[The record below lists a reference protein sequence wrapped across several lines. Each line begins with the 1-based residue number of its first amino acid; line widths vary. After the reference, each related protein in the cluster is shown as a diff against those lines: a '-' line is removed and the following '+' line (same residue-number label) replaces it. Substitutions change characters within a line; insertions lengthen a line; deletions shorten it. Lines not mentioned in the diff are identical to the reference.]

1 MENQTPKQNEEIDLL
16 ELFQRMGNSIR
27 KGINWVINLVY
38 QFFLLILR
46 KSIWIGVS
54 MIIGIAVGIS
64 LFFATQRFYA
74 SEMVAKANVTE
85 NNFVVN
91 AINQLNELC
100 VDGNYKTLAYYLET
114 TEMNASKIKSFK
126 AGYGIDINFDGITD
140 YVDYDNKVNLKD
152 TNIRRLN
159 KLFYVRVEVYDET
172 GFATVTEGTKK
183 YIWKNPY
190 IIKNNEV
197 RKVQIE
203 AMINSYN
210 QEIKKLDSLQKSY
223 YFTQLT
229 QKAGNGQMM
238 FFNEKE
244 VKLFHRDVI
253 ALVEEKQKLEKSLV
267 VDPDPITIVQDFTPL
282 SRTEN
287 PWTKYVKNGGLAFA
301 LLGLILSLLWQY
313 KHQLITFYTNNK
325 E

>member
-16 ELFQRMGNSIR
+16 ELFQRMGRSVR
-27 KGINWVINLVY
+27 KGINWVINLAY

-54 MIIGIAVGIS
+54 MIVGIVVGIS

-91 AINQLNELC
+91 AINQLNDLC
-100 VDGNYKTLAYYLET
+100 IDGNYKTLAYYLET
-114 TEMNASKIKSFK
+114 TELNASKIKSIR

-140 YVDYDNKVNLKD
+140 YVDYKNEVNLKD
-152 TNIRRLN
+152 TNIRRLSR
-159 KLFYVRVEVYDET
+159 LFYVRVEVYNET

-197 RKVQIE
+197 RKIQIE
-203 AMINSYN
+203 AMISSYN

-223 YFTQLT
+223 YFNQLT

-238 FFNEKE
+238 FFNEKD

-253 ALVEEKQKLEKSLV
+253 ALVAEKQNLEKSLI

-282 SRTEN
+282 SRMEN
-287 PWTKYVKNGGLAFA
+287 PWTKYVKNWGIAFA
-301 LLGLILSLLWQY
+301 LLGFFVAVFWQY
-313 KHQLITFYTNNK
+313 KSNIFTFIRENRK
-325 E
+325 